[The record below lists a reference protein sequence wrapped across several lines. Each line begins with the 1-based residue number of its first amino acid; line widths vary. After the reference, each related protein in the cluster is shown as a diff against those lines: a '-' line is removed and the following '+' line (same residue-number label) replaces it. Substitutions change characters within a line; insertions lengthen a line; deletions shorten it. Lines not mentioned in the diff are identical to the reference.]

1 MKLKI
6 NNGFIDRR
14 EDREPIPNNCLAYF
28 NAARLNTYFDL
39 RRIGW
44 KLFFIRRPRLR
55 KHTIAMINKVGTRA
69 AVINPDG
76 SFDFHSKTIKMRLQK
91 KT

>member
-14 EDREPIPNNCLAYF
+14 EDSAPIPSNCLGYF
-28 NAARLNTYFDL
+28 NAAQVKTYFDL
-39 RRIGW
+39 KKIGW

-55 KHTIAMINKVGTRA
+55 KHTIAMINNVGTRA

-76 SFDFHSKTIKMRLQK
+76 SFDFHSTTIKMRLQK